1 MKRIQALD
9 ILRGITIAGM
19 LLVNNPGSWAHIY
32 TPLEHAEWNGLTPTD
47 LVFPFFMFIMGI
59 STYISLKKYEF
70 KCTQDTV
77 LKIVRRTIVIFLVGV
92 FTGWFSRF
100 CSYWQH
106 PTEDVGF
113 LTQLWEATWNFE
125 HMRILGVLQRLAL
138 CYGAV
143 SILAITLKHKH
154 LPYVIAGLLVVYS
167 IIILTGDGYVYDGA
181 VNILGRVDAA
191 ILKPEHMYKDNG
203 IDPEGLLSTLPSIAH
218 VLIGFLA
225 GKMVLE
231 NKADLPALM
240 LKLFLLGT
248 VLTFCGFLLQYGLPI
263 NKKIWSP
270 SFVMVTCGLASSAL
284 ALMIWI
290 VDIKGWKKWSLYFN
304 SFGVNPLFMYV
315 AGTLASILI
324 SRLGVQGWLMKDVLT
339 PALGDLNASLAF
351 ALLFN
356 VFVWCMGYPLYK
368 NKIYIKI

>member
-70 KCTQDTV
+70 KCTQDTL
-77 LKIVRRTIVIFLVGV
+77 LKIIRRTVVIFLVGV
-92 FTGWFSRF
+92 FTSWFSRF

-143 SILAITLKHKH
+143 SVLAITLKHKH
-154 LPYVIAGLLVVYS
+154 LPYVIAGLLAVYAV
-167 IIILTGDGYVYDGA
+167 ILVTGDGYVYDGS

-191 ILKPEHMYKDNG
+191 ILTPEHMYKDNG

-248 VLTFCGFLLQYGLPI
+248 ILTFCGFLLQYGLPI

-315 AGTLASILI
+315 VGTLASILI